1 MNESEMNKA
10 QVEQI
15 KAEGSNESPQ
25 GSPQPQCKDEDMG
38 LMGGENPEIYEDE
51 GYIFL
56 DMATRTDWI
65 FNEMTQIPN
74 RREALI

>member
-1 MNESEMNKA
+1 
-10 QVEQI
+10 
-15 KAEGSNESPQ
+15 
-25 GSPQPQCKDEDMG
+25 
-38 LMGGENPEIYEDE
+38 MGGENPEIYEDE
-51 GYIFL
+51 GYIFP

>member
-1 MNESEMNKA
+1 
-10 QVEQI
+10 
-15 KAEGSNESPQ
+15 
-25 GSPQPQCKDEDMG
+25 
-38 LMGGENPEIYEDE
+38 MGGENPELCEDE
-51 GYIFL
+51 GYIFA